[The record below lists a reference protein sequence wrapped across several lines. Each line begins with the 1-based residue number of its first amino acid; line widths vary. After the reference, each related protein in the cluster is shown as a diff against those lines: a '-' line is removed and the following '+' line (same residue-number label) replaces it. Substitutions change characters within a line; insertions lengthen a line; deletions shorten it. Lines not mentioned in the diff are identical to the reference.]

1 MTIESD
7 VVVVNFWGNGF
18 GMRVRIALEEKEVMY
33 EYKEV
38 DLTATQRSQL
48 VLEMNPVRRSV
59 PILIHQGR
67 PVCESIN
74 ILEYIDE
81 VWKGNGVPHLLPH
94 DPSDRAIARFWVHF
108 IDNKLFSSQTK
119 FLKSKGEAKEEC
131 KKELIAEFKQLED
144 VLGDKLYFGGDNF
157 GFLDIAFI
165 PISSMFYGYETHGNF
180 KFEEECPKLSAWVRR
195 CATRESVSNVLPD
208 PLKMYQVHKIFYGIQ

>member
-1 MTIESD
+1 MTTESD

-18 GMRVRIALEEKEVMY
+18 GMRVQIALEEKGVTKY
-33 EYKEV
+33 EYKEI
-38 DLTATQRSQL
+38 DLTAIQRSQV

-67 PVCESIN
+67 PVCESVN

-81 VWKGNGVPHLLPH
+81 MWKGDGVPNLLPH
-94 DPSDRAIARFWVHF
+94 DPTERAFSRFWVHF
-108 IDNKLFSSQTK
+108 IDN
-119 FLKSKGEAKEEC
+119 KGEAKEEC
-131 KKELIAEFKQLED
+131 KKELIAEFKQLEE

-165 PISSMFYGYETHGNF
+165 PFSSMFYGYETHGNF
-180 KFEEECPKLSAWVRR
+180 KFEEECPKLSAWVKR
-195 CATRESVSNVLPD
+195 CAARESQEWESSKAHLHINSNNKTLP
-208 PLKMYQVHKIFYGIQ
+208 

>member
-18 GMRVRIALEEKEVMY
+18 GMRVRIALEERGVMY

-38 DLTATQRSQL
+38 DLIATQRSQL

-81 VWKGNGVPHLLPH
+81 VWKGNGAPHLLPH

-108 IDNKLFSSQTK
+108 IDNKVSFS
-119 FLKSKGEAKEEC
+119 
-131 KKELIAEFKQLED
+131 
-144 VLGDKLYFGGDNF
+144 VY
-157 GFLDIAFI
+157 
-165 PISSMFYGYETHGNF
+165 
-180 KFEEECPKLSAWVRR
+180 
-195 CATRESVSNVLPD
+195 
-208 PLKMYQVHKIFYGIQ
+208 